1 MADKRKYNYK
11 SIQDLCF
18 ADDFMFG
25 EVMKDER
32 ICKGVIERLLHIKID
47 HIEYPELQ
55 KELSP
60 LYTQKGVRLDVYV
73 AGSDK
78 VFDIEAQ
85 SYKLDDIGERM
96 RYYQAMIDIDNLMR
110 GMSYSELKESYIL
123 FLCTHDPLGYGL
135 PVYTFERMCKENAT
149 VQLNDK
155 THHIIFNAEAANDE
169 NDQELKDFMT
179 FLKSNEA
186 NSDFTKEIASM
197 VQTKKFQQS
206 FINEYL
212 AWNLHDD
219 DVKKRG
225 VAEGIKIGMAQGK
238 VSAYFDLIKSGL
250 LSVKDA
256 AQKLGMS
263 EDAVKDGLTKQ
274 PQAVL

>member
-1 MADKRKYNYK
+1 MAEKRAYNFK

-18 ADDFMFG
+18 SDDFMFG
-25 EVMKDER
+25 EIMKDER
-32 ICKGVIERLLHIKID
+32 ICKGVIERLLKIKID
-47 HIEYPELQ
+47 RIEYPELQ
-55 KELSP
+55 KEISP

-123 FLCTHDPLGYGL
+123 FLCTNDPLGYGL
-135 PVYTFERMCKENAT
+135 PVYTFERVCKENPD
-149 VQLNDK
+149 VSLHDK
-155 THHIIFNAEAANDE
+155 THHIIFNAEAANEESDS
-169 NDQELKDFMT
+169 ELKDFMT

-186 NSDFTKEIASM
+186 NSEFTKEIASM
-197 VQTKKFQQS
+197 VQTKKFEQS
-206 FINEYL
+206 FINEYM

-225 VAEGIKIGMAQGK
+225 VAEGIKIGMAQGIQQGK
-238 VSAYFDLIKSGL
+238 AVAYFDLVKSGL

-256 AQKLGMS
+256 AIKLGMS
-263 EDAVKDGLTKQ
+263 EDEVRSRL
-274 PQAVL
+274 

>member
-1 MADKRKYNYK
+1 
-11 SIQDLCF
+11 
-18 ADDFMFG
+18 MFG
-25 EVMKDER
+25 EIMKDER
-32 ICKGVIERLLHIKID
+32 ICKGVIERLLKIKID

-55 KELSP
+55 KEISP

-123 FLCTHDPLGYGL
+123 FLCTNDPLGYGL
-135 PVYTFERMCKENAT
+135 PVYTFERVCKEDSSVA
-149 VQLNDK
+149 LNDK
-155 THHIIFNAEAANDE
+155 THHIIFNAEAANEESDS
-169 NDQELKDFMT
+169 ELKDFMT

-186 NSDFTKEIASM
+186 NSEFTKEIASM
-197 VQTKKFQQS
+197 VQTKKFEQS
-206 FINEYL
+206 FINEYM

-225 VAEGIKIGMAQGK
+225 VAEGIKIGMAQGIQQANCGTARNLLAMNMPIESIAK
-238 VSAYFDLIKSGL
+238 ATGL
-250 LSVKDA
+250 SIA
-256 AQKLGMS
+256 
-263 EDAVKDGLTKQ
+263 EI
-274 PQAVL
+274 QALN